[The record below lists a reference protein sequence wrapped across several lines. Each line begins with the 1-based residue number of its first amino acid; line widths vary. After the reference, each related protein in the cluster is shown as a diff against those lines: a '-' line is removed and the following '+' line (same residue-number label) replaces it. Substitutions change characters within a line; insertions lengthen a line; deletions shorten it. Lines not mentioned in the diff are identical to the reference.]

1 MAKALIEELAK
12 EKHKFFL
19 AARNVKRLEPFS
31 KNLKIKFDVTADLIE
46 FDAQESILYEI
57 SDQIV
62 MEWEEVL
69 LVEQQDII
77 DECTLADI
85 DFEFVIDASGSVGG
99 DNWKL
104 TMDQIAEENFQNNA

>member
-1 MAKALIEELAK
+1 MIEFEPCMSAMAL
-12 EKHKFFL
+12 
-19 AARNVKRLEPFS
+19 
-31 KNLKIKFDVTADLIE
+31 VTLLYIDGNYPVPIE

-62 MEWEEVL
+62 MEWDEVL

-85 DFEFVIDASGSVGG
+85 DFEFVIDASGSVGAS
-99 DNWKL
+99 NWKL
-104 TMDQIAEENFQNNA
+104 TMDQIAEEGFQNDAQLFKGLIGFT

>member
-1 MAKALIEELAK
+1 MIEFEPCMSAMAL
-12 EKHKFFL
+12 
-19 AARNVKRLEPFS
+19 
-31 KNLKIKFDVTADLIE
+31 VTLLYIDGNYPVPIE

-85 DFEFVIDASGSVGG
+85 DFEFVIDASGSVGTN
-99 DNWKL
+99 NWKL
-104 TMDQIAEENFQNNA
+104 TMDQIAEESFQIHN